1 MNTNDANNPMNTGTG
16 AGANYGT
23 SNTGTGLGN
32 SGITSNESTS
42 YSAGTGYSSA
52 TGGTTSSDATELDS
66 TNRKPMSTTSPTAPL
81 NSTDPNARPG
91 DDYSATQ
98 KGAHIAGSAG
108 ATVGRGIDAIQNTT
122 DRAAH
127 AVKDAFTGEN
137 DSYDGDHSK
146 RNDYSSDANYNKRND
161 YSSDYSQDNNYNKR
175 SEFSQNDYN
184 QHNKVANSL
193 GTDSSRPGDDYSATA
208 KGAAVAGTA
217 GAVVGRGIDAVQNTT
232 DRAAHAV
239 KDAFTGEKDS
249 YDYDYKEGSTTSGIF
264 RDRSSAEKAY
274 NSLHERGYSKD
285 DVHLM
290 MSDETRKS
298 QFNDEYDAERT
309 ELGDKAMEGAGVG
322 SAIGGTA
329 GAIIGAI
336 AAIGTSVALPGLGL
350 IIAGPL
356 AAALAGAGAGGLT
369 GGLVGALVGSG
380 IPEEHAAEYEQ
391 GIKNGGIVMG
401 VKPRNAEDAKYFEE
415 QFKNSNADKVYRY

>member
-1 MNTNDANNPMNTGTG
+1 MNTNDSNSPANTGTG

-32 SGITSNESTS
+32 SGITSNESTT
-42 YSAGTGYSSA
+42 YNAGTGYDSA
-52 TGGTTSSDATELDS
+52 TGGATSSDNTSLES
-66 TNRKPMSTTSPTAPL
+66 TSTSPMSTTSPTTPL
-81 NSTDPNARPG
+81 NTADENSRPG

-98 KGAHIAGSAG
+98 KGANIAGDAG
-108 ATVGRGIDAIQNTT
+108 ATVGRGIDAVQNTT

-127 AVKDAFTGEN
+127 AVKDAVTGEN

-146 RNDYSSDANYNKRND
+146 NNEYANRNT
-161 YSSDYSQDNNYNKR
+161 
-175 SEFSQNDYN
+175 
-184 QHNKVANSL
+184 VTNSL

-239 KDAFTGEKDS
+239 KDAVTGENDS
-249 YDYDYKEGSTTSGIF
+249 YDYKEGSTTSGIF

-274 NSLHERGYSKD
+274 HSLHERGYHKD

-290 MSDETRKS
+290 MSDDTRKA

-391 GIKNGGIVMG
+391 GIKDGGIVMG

-415 QFKNSNADKVYRY
+415 QFKNNNADKVYRY

>member
-23 SNTGTGLGN
+23 SNTGTGLGD
-32 SGITSNESTS
+32 SGLTSNESTS
-42 YSAGTGYSSA
+42 YNAGTGYDSA
-52 TGGTTSSDATELDS
+52 TGGSSSSDADELDS
-66 TNRKPMSTTSPTAPL
+66 TNRKPLSTTSPTMPT
-81 NSTDPNARPG
+81 NSNDPNARPG

-98 KGAHIAGSAG
+98 KGGELAGDAG
-108 ATVGRGIDAIQNTT
+108 AAVGRGIDAVQNTT

-127 AVKDAFTGEN
+127 AVKDAVTGEN

-146 RNDYSSDANYNKRND
+146 NNTGDYART
-161 YSSDYSQDNNYNKR
+161 
-175 SEFSQNDYN
+175 
-184 QHNKVANSL
+184 NSL
-193 GTDSSRPGDDYSATA
+193 GTDSARPGDDYSATA

-239 KDAFTGEKDS
+239 KDAVTGENDS
-249 YDYDYKEGSTTSGIF
+249 YDYKEGSTTSGIF

-274 NSLHERGYSKD
+274 HSLHERGYHKD

-290 MSDETRKS
+290 MSDDTRKN

-380 IPEEHAAEYEQ
+380 IPEEHAAEYEE

>member
-1 MNTNDANNPMNTGTG
+1 MSTNDANNPMNTGTG
-16 AGANYGT
+16 AGSNYGT

-32 SGITSNESTS
+32 SGNLSTDRTT
-42 YSAGTGYSSA
+42 YGAGTDY
-52 TGGTTSSDATELDS
+52 DATQS
-66 TNRKPMSTTSPTAPL
+66 GA
-81 NSTDPNARPG
+81 AAAA
-91 DDYSATQ
+91 DD
-98 KGAHIAGSAG
+98 
-108 ATVGRGIDAIQNTT
+108 VNTT
-122 DRAAH
+122 P
-127 AVKDAFTGEN
+127 
-137 DSYDGDHSK
+137 
-146 RNDYSSDANYNKRND
+146 
-161 YSSDYSQDNNYNKR
+161 
-175 SEFSQNDYN
+175 
-184 QHNKVANSL
+184 
-193 GTDSSRPGDDYSATA
+193 TDSQPGDDYSATA

-217 GAVVGRGIDAVQNTT
+217 GAAVGRGVDAVQNTAS
-232 DRAAHAV
+232 RAGHAI
-239 KDAFTGEKDS
+239 KDAVTGDNDS
-249 YDYDYKEGSTTSGIF
+249 YNNDYREGSTTSGIF

-274 NSLHERGYSKD
+274 QSLHERGYSKD

-290 MSDETRKS
+290 MSDETRDTH
-298 QFNDEYDAERT
+298 FADGTHT

-380 IPEEHAAEYEQ
+380 IPEEHAAEYEE

-401 VKPRNAEDAKYFEE
+401 VKPRNEEDARYFEE
-415 QFKNSNADKVYRY
+415 EFRRNNGDKVRNY

>member
-42 YSAGTGYSSA
+42 YNAGTGYSSA
-52 TGGTTSSDATELDS
+52 TGGSTSSDATELDS
-66 TNRKPMSTTSPTAPL
+66 TNRQPMSTTSPTAPT
-81 NSTDPNARPG
+81 NSTDPSARPG

-98 KGAHIAGSAG
+98 KGAHIAGDAG
-108 ATVGRGIDAIQNTT
+108 AAVGRGIDAVQNTT

-146 RNDYSSDANYNKRND
+146 RNDYSND
-161 YSSDYSQDNNYNKR
+161 TNYNKR

-184 QHNKVANSL
+184 QHGSVTNSL

-239 KDAFTGEKDS
+239 KDAFTGENDS
-249 YDYDYKEGSTTSGIF
+249 YDYKEGSTTSGIF

-290 MSDETRKS
+290 MSDDTRRE

>member
-1 MNTNDANNPMNTGTG
+1 MNSGTG

-32 SGITSNESTS
+32 SGTTSNESTS
-42 YSAGTGYSSA
+42 YNAGTDYSSA
-52 TGGTTSSDATELDS
+52 TGGSTSSDANTLDS
-66 TNRKPMSTTSPTAPL
+66 TSTSPMSTTSPTTPT
-81 NSTDPNARPG
+81 NSTDSTSRPG

-98 KGAHIAGSAG
+98 KGGEIAGDAG
-108 ATVGRGIDAIQNTT
+108 AAVGRGIDAVQNTAS
-122 DRAAH
+122 RAGH
-127 AVKDAFTGEN
+127 AVEDAATGTR
-137 DSYDGDHSK
+137 DSYDGDYSK
-146 RNDYSSDANYNKRND
+146 
-161 YSSDYSQDNNYNKR
+161 NNTTT
-175 SEFSQNDYN
+175 
-184 QHNKVANSL
+184 NSM

-217 GAVVGRGIDAVQNTT
+217 GAAVGRGIDAVQNTAS
-232 DRAAHAV
+232 RAGHAV
-239 KDAFTGEKDS
+239 EDAATGTRDS
-249 YDYDYKEGSTTSGIF
+249 YDGDYTHTSGIF

-274 NSLHERGYSKD
+274 QSLHERGYGKD
-285 DVHLM
+285 DVNLM
-290 MSDETRKS
+290 MSDETRKTH
-298 QFNDEYDAERT
+298 FGDNTAHTD
-309 ELGDKAMEGAGVG
+309 LGDKAMEGAGVG

-380 IPEEHAAEYEQ
+380 IPEEHAAEYEE

-415 QFKNSNADKVYRY
+415 QFRNNNADKVYRY

>member
-1 MNTNDANNPMNTGTG
+1 MNTNDANNPMNSGTG

-23 SNTGTGLGN
+23 SNTGTGLGD

-42 YSAGTGYSSA
+42 YNAGTGYSSA
-52 TGGTTSSDATELDS
+52 AGGATSSDATELDS
-66 TNRKPMSTTSPTAPL
+66 TNRKPMSTTSTTTPT

-98 KGAHIAGSAG
+98 KGANLAGDAG
-108 ATVGRGIDAIQNTT
+108 AAVGRGIDAVQNTT

-127 AVKDAFTGEN
+127 AVKDAVTGEN

-146 RNDYSSDANYNKRND
+146 NNEYANRNTTTS
-161 YSSDYSQDNNYNKR
+161 
-175 SEFSQNDYN
+175 
-184 QHNKVANSL
+184 SL

-217 GAVVGRGIDAVQNTT
+217 GAVVGRGVDAVQNTT

-239 KDAFTGEKDS
+239 KDAFTGENDS
-249 YDYDYKEGSTTSGIF
+249 YDYKEGSTTSGIF
-264 RDRSSAEKAY
+264 RDRNSAEKAY

-290 MSDETRKS
+290 MSDDTRKA

-415 QFKNSNADKVYRY
+415 QFKNSDADKVYRY

>member
-1 MNTNDANNPMNTGTG
+1 MSTNDANNPMNTGTG
-16 AGANYGT
+16 AGSNYGT

-32 SGITSNESTS
+32 SGNLSTDSTS
-42 YSAGTGYSSA
+42 YSAGRDYD
-52 TGGTTSSDATELDS
+52 TTESGAAAAADDIA
-66 TNRKPMSTTSPTAPL
+66 NPTA
-81 NSTDPNARPG
+81 G
-91 DDYSATQ
+91 
-98 KGAHIAGSAG
+98 
-108 ATVGRGIDAIQNTT
+108 
-122 DRAAH
+122 
-127 AVKDAFTGEN
+127 
-137 DSYDGDHSK
+137 
-146 RNDYSSDANYNKRND
+146 
-161 YSSDYSQDNNYNKR
+161 
-175 SEFSQNDYN
+175 
-184 QHNKVANSL
+184 
-193 GTDSSRPGDDYSATA
+193 RPGDDYSATA

-217 GAVVGRGIDAVQNTT
+217 GAVVGRGVDAVQNTT

-239 KDAFTGEKDS
+239 KDAFTGENDS
-249 YDYDYKEGSTTSGIF
+249 YDNNYREGSTTSGIF

-274 NSLHERGYSKD
+274 QSLHERGYHKD

-290 MSDETRKS
+290 MSDETRDTHFANS
-298 QFNDEYDAERT
+298 AEHT
-309 ELGDKAMEGAGVG
+309 ELGDKALEGAGVG

-380 IPEEHAAEYEQ
+380 IPEEHAAEYEE

-415 QFKNSNADKVYRY
+415 QFRNNDADKVYRY